1 MRMASRREWCRVVS
15 AATLVAALGLSSADA
30 QAQAYPSQ
38 DIHFICAFQAG
49 SGSDTI
55 VRFMAEKLR
64 PIIGRNI
71 IVENKPGAGG
81 NIATE
86 YAMRAKPDGYTIY
99 VHAAS
104 AVAANMHL
112 FKKPSI
118 DATKQVL
125 MAATINRQ
133 PFMMA
138 IDAKKPWKTVADVT
152 AAMKAKGDK
161 ATYANSAPTG
171 TIMGELYKQ
180 ATGVQAT
187 EVVYKVG
194 MESLND
200 LLSGAIDYGMYDP
213 VFSMSQA
220 RNGTLRLLAI
230 STKDRLDAVPG
241 VPTMGEAG
249 VPGIDL
255 MGWFSAMVPA
265 GTPKPVID
273 QINKWFSQVVAS
285 DEAKKFLNGFGGDPW
300 VATPEE
306 AQARLMKDIDDWGN
320 YVRLAKIEQ
329 Q

>member
-1 MRMASRREWCRVVS
+1 M
-15 AATLVAALGLSSADA
+15 LFALPGVA
-30 QAQAYPSQ
+30 QAQNYPSQ
-38 DIHFICAFQAG
+38 DIHLICAFQAG

-64 PIIGRNI
+64 PIVGRTI

-112 FKKPSI
+112 FKKPSV
-118 DATKQVL
+118 DATKAVQV
-125 MAATINRQ
+125 AATINRQ

-138 IDAKKPWKTVADVT
+138 IDAKKPWKTVAEVT
-152 AAMKAKGDK
+152 AAMKEKGPK
-161 ATYANSAPTG
+161 ATYANSSPTG

-187 EVVYKVG
+187 EVVYRVG
-194 MESLND
+194 IDSLND
-200 LLSGAIDYGMYDP
+200 LQSGAIDYGMYDP

-220 RNGTLRLLAI
+220 RSGALRLLAV
-230 STKDRLDAVPG
+230 STKERLQAVPDI
-241 VPTMGEAG
+241 PTMGEAG
-249 VPGIDL
+249 IPGIDL

-265 GTPKPVID
+265 ETPRPIVE
-273 QINKWFSQVVAS
+273 QINKWFSQVVATE
-285 DEAKKFLNGFGGDPW
+285 EAKKFLNGFGGDPW
-300 VATPEE
+300 VASPDE
-306 AQARLMKDIDDWGN
+306 AQARLMKDIKDWGD
-320 YVRLAKIEQ
+320 YVRLAKIQ
-329 Q
+329 PQ